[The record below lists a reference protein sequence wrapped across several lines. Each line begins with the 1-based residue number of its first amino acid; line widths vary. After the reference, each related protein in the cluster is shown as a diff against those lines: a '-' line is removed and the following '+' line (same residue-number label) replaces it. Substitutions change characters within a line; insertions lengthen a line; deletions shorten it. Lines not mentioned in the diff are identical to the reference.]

1 MYQFDHLVHFV
12 PYPEQ
17 TLLKLQEEG
26 LHVVP
31 GGSHEAW
38 GTYNTLSYFD
48 LAYIELIGIE
58 NEEKFQEAANKKY
71 SLHASYKENRRR
83 DGLTRFAVRTT
94 TIEHDAKLFAQAGL
108 EVVGPVRY
116 SRKREDGSEVSW
128 QLLYIGHPKSK
139 IEFPFFIQ
147 WDEADTLRRKELTDR
162 GIIAQHPLGNLTLQA
177 VHFVVPN
184 FDAVEQIAQLCGATI
199 LKKVNEEENVE
210 YSIILLDEVKLIFVK
225 PIGEGVAWDYML
237 EHGYGIKKVV
247 ISGATE
253 QKHFTID
260 GAQYEINKK

>member
-17 TLLKLQEEG
+17 TMLMLQEKG

-58 NEEKFQEAANKKY
+58 NEEKFQEAAKKKY
-71 SLHASYKENRRR
+71 SLHSSYKENRRR

-94 TIEHDAKLFAQAGL
+94 TIEEDAKLFAQAGL
-108 EVVGPVRY
+108 EVFGPERFT
-116 SRKREDGSEVSW
+116 RKREDGSEVSW
-128 QLLYIGHPKSK
+128 QLLNIGHPKCK

-147 WDEADTLRRKELTDR
+147 WDESDTIRREELMDLGT
-162 GIIAQHPLGNLTLQA
+162 IARHPLGDLTLDS

-184 FDAVEQIAQLCGATI
+184 FAAVEQIAQICGATI
-199 LKKVNEEENVE
+199 LKKENQEANVE
-210 YSIILLDEVKLIFVK
+210 YTIILLDEVKLIFVK
-225 PIGEGVAWDYML
+225 PVGEGTA
-237 EHGYGIKKVV
+237 
-247 ISGATE
+247 
-253 QKHFTID
+253 
-260 GAQYEINKK
+260 

>member
-17 TLLKLQEEG
+17 TMLKLQEEG

-58 NEEKFQEAANKKY
+58 NEKKFQEAANKSY
-71 SLHASYKENRRR
+71 SLHASYKEKRRR

-94 TIEHDAKLFAQAGL
+94 TIEEDAKLFAKAGL
-108 EVVGPVRY
+108 DVVGPERF
-116 SRKREDGSEVSW
+116 SRKRDDGTVVSW

-147 WDEADTLRRKELTDR
+147 WDEADSLRRKELTDR
-162 GIIAQHPLGNLTLQA
+162 GIIAKHPLGDLAIQA

-199 LKKVNEEENVE
+199 LKKVNQEENVE

-225 PIGEGVAWDYML
+225 PIGEGAAWNYML
-237 EHGYGIKKVV
+237 ENGYGIKKVV
-247 ISGATE
+247 LSGAKE
-253 QKHFTID
+253 QKQITID

>member
-17 TLLKLQEEG
+17 TMLKLQEEG

-48 LAYIELIGIE
+48 LTYIELIGIE
-58 NEEKFQEAANKKY
+58 NEKKFQEAANKSY

-94 TIEHDAKLFAQAGL
+94 TIEEDAKLFARAGL
-108 EVVGPVRY
+108 DVVGPERF
-116 SRKREDGSEVSW
+116 SRKRDDGTVVSW

-147 WDEADTLRRKELTDR
+147 WDEADSLRRKELTDR
-162 GIIAQHPLGNLTLQA
+162 GIIAKHPLGDLAIQA

-199 LKKVNEEENVE
+199 LKKVNQEENVE

-225 PIGEGVAWDYML
+225 PIGEGAAWNYML
-237 EHGYGIKKVV
+237 ENGYGIKKVV
-247 ISGATE
+247 LTGAKE
-253 QKHFTID
+253 QKQITID

>member
-12 PYPEQ
+12 PFPEQ

-26 LHVVP
+26 FHVVP

-58 NEEKFQEAANKKY
+58 NEAKFQEAAKKKY

-94 TIEHDAKLFAQAGL
+94 TIEEDAKLFAKAGL
-108 EVVGPVRY
+108 EVVGPERF

-139 IEFPFFIQ
+139 IDFPFFIQ
-147 WDEADTLRRKELTDR
+147 WDEADTIRRKELKDR
-162 GIIAQHPLGNLTLQA
+162 GIIAKHPLGDLTLQA
-177 VHFVVPN
+177 VHFIVPN
-184 FDAVEQIAQLCGATI
+184 FDAVEQIAQLTGASV
-199 LKKVNEEENVE
+199 LKKEYQEENVE
-210 YSIILLDEVKLIFVK
+210 HSIILLGEVKLIFAK
-225 PIGEGVAWDYML
+225 PVGEGTAWNYML
-237 EHGYGIKKVV
+237 ENGYGIKKVV
-247 ISGATE
+247 LSGATE
-253 QKHFTID
+253 PKQFTID